1 MSMRSSSTSLALA
14 LIATITA
21 SAATAQIVVLE
32 ARGPSAAAFPQGA
45 VIPPNKTISLKA
57 GDRLEVLD
65 AAGSHVLN
73 GPVILAAGQVDT
85 GSKAA
90 LQDIFRRANAS
101 RPGIAAVR
109 GFSLQEGAPAPPPE
123 VPPLWRLDV
132 TAWQQAEPSDS
143 HNFCIQKGQTPVL
156 TRASATSEGRLVIYD
171 EATKTSRT
179 VTWPAGARDL
189 AWPSDIAFA
198 DGQPFG
204 LNLDSAGATSV
215 RWRTVP
221 AEQASLTAV
230 AGALLDNGCYDQLD
244 SLQSQVAA
252 K

>member
-1 MSMRSSSTSLALA
+1 MRSSSTFVVAALSGVVA
-14 LIATITA
+14 A
-21 SAATAQIVVLE
+21 SAVAAQIVVLS

-45 VIPPNKTISLKA
+45 VLPASRTIALRA

-73 GPVILAAGQVDT
+73 GPLTVSAGQVDT
-85 GSKAA
+85 GSKVA
-90 LQDIFRRANAS
+90 LQDIFRRANAN

-109 GFSLQEGAPAPPPE
+109 GFSLDEGKTPPPPE

-132 TAWQQAEPSDS
+132 TAWQQAEPTESHDFCVRKGQSPTFTRAANSTEGKLVISDS
-143 HNFCIQKGQTPVL
+143 
-156 TRASATSEGRLVIYD
+156 TSH
-171 EATKTSRT
+171 ASRT

-189 AWPSDIAFA
+189 AWPRDIAFS
-198 DGQPFG
+198 DGQLFG
-204 LNLDSAGATSV
+204 LNLDAGGATMV
-215 RWRTVP
+215 RWRTIP
-221 AEQASLTAV
+221 LDQASLAAV
-230 AGALLDNGCYDQLD
+230 AEALLDSGCYDQID